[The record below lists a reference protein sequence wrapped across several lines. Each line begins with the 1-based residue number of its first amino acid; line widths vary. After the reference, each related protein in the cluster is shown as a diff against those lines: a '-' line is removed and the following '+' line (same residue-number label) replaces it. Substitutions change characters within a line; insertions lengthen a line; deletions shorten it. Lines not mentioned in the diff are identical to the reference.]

1 MNTKPNSAMNQ
12 SPLDQEIERDVAE
25 LRMLLRNV
33 EGPKEPHPAYWQN
46 FVVHVHNRIDERSQQ
61 RRRRSMFTAWASAT
75 AAVGVTLFVMT
86 GGLSSIINT
95 TDPQPPSVAVTAP
108 TSAAASSSPLY
119 ADAGSRSLILSE
131 DDVKVLN
138 AIIAD
143 DDNTMLAAI
152 ANSDTF

>member
-1 MNTKPNSAMNQ
+1 MNTQPNSTMNQ

-86 GGLSSIINT
+86 GGLSSVINT
-95 TDPQPPSVAVTAP
+95 TDPPTPRVAATTPA
-108 TSAAASSSPLY
+108 TAAARSPLY

-152 ANSDTF
+152 ANSDSF